1 MHLDFIDLRLFV
13 AVAEAGSITA
23 GADRAALSLAAASAR
38 IRALEQQAGAALFA
52 RGRRGV
58 SLTAAGAALLR
69 HARQLLRQ
77 AEAMRAEL
85 GEHAGANQATVRL
98 LANTAALYEWLP
110 ELLAEFLVAHPR
122 IDLALR
128 EQGSSAAADAVR
140 EERADLAVIADHAD
154 LAGLHAQAFRQDRL
168 VLVAAATHPLARAPQ
183 LRLAQ
188 LWQAEFLGLADDSA
202 LQRHLRTQA
211 ARAGGQLR
219 IRAHVHGI
227 EPLCRMLAR
236 GAGVAILPQAALA
249 RVSVREHL
257 VAVPLQEP
265 WAARQLSIVWRP
277 APAPAPAVRQVLDW
291 LCAHAD
297 GAAAT
302 GAG

>member
-1 MHLDFIDLRLFV
+1 MHLDFTDLRLFA
-13 AVAEAGSITA
+13 AVADAGSITA

-38 IRALEQQAGAALFA
+38 IRALELQAGTALFE

-58 SLTAAGAALLR
+58 TLTAAGTALRR

-85 GEHAGANQATVRL
+85 GEYAGGSQATVRL
-98 LANTAALYEWLP
+98 LANTAAVYEWLP
-110 ELLAEFLVAHPR
+110 ELLADFLVAHPR

-128 EQGSSAAADAVR
+128 EQGSAAAADAVR

-154 LAGLHAQAFRQDRL
+154 LAGLHAQPFRHDRL
-168 VLVAAATHPLARAPQ
+168 ALVAAITHPLAQAPH
-183 LRLAQ
+183 LRLSQ
-188 LWQAEFLGLADDSA
+188 LWHTEFLGLADDSA
-202 LQRHLRTQA
+202 LQRHLHVQA

-249 RVSVREHL
+249 RVSVRDRL
-257 VAVPLQEP
+257 VAVPLHEP
-265 WAARQLSIVWRP
+265 WAPRQLSIVWRA
-277 APAPAPAVRQVLDW
+277 APAPAPAARQLLDW

-297 GAAAT
+297 RGAAA

>member
-1 MHLDFIDLRLFV
+1 MHLDFTDLRLFA
-13 AVAEAGSITA
+13 AVADAGSITA
-23 GADRAALSLAAASAR
+23 GAERAALSLAAASAR
-38 IRALEQQAGAALFA
+38 IRALEQQAGATLLQ

-58 SLTAAGAALLR
+58 TLTVAGAAAALR

-85 GEHAGANQATVRL
+85 GDHAGTNQATVRL

-128 EQGSSAAADAVR
+128 ERGSTAAADAVR
-140 EERADLAVIADHAD
+140 EDRADLAVIADHAD
-154 LAGLHAQAFRQDRL
+154 LTGLQARAFRRDRL
-168 VLVAAATHPLARAPQ
+168 VLVAAATHPLAQAPQ
-183 LRLAQ
+183 VRLAQ

-202 LQRHLRTQA
+202 LQRHLRAQA
-211 ARAGGQLR
+211 TRAGGQLR

-249 RVSVREHL
+249 RVSVRDRL
-257 VAVPLQEP
+257 VAVPLDEP
-265 WAARQLSIVWRP
+265 WAPRQLSIVWRATPTP
-277 APAPAPAVRQVLDW
+277 AARQLLDW

-297 GAAAT
+297 AAVED
-302 GAG
+302 AG